1 MLQSGLE
8 GSRKNH
14 FITKYINYL
23 AKCVKGEE
31 LSNSRIFFFNISK
44 AFRTLKKIL
53 FPRSILEVFKLLMI
67 NETSHF
73 TCKFLIS
80 ENPDPLLKVFKMS
93 DKMIL

>member
-1 MLQSGLE
+1 
-8 GSRKNH
+8 
-14 FITKYINYL
+14 
-23 AKCVKGEE
+23 
-31 LSNSRIFFFNISK
+31 
-44 AFRTLKKIL
+44 
-53 FPRSILEVFKLLMI
+53 MI